1 MTYLRKVVVAASAIV
16 LLAGSAF
23 GLEQGNNLAWSG
35 WTWPPLIMIPLI
47 LAVTLYGVGILKR
60 LQIPGNTQRS
70 MRSAVYFL
78 LAIGSLIIAL
88 DSPIHEI
95 SEQLFWV
102 HMTQHEILMLVSAPL
117 LVLSRPLVP
126 FLRALP
132 RTLREHVANLGR
144 WRPFKAAWTG
154 LSAPLSAW
162 LLSAT
167 ALWAWHLPWLFD
179 QTLSNDWVHAAQ
191 HITFLSTAM
200 LFWWPVLEPRR
211 LNYGTA
217 LVYVFTTALQTSVL
231 GAMLTFA
238 PRPCYVAYLTTAPQW
253 HLSPLEDQQL
263 GGLIMWIPAGT
274 LLTAIGLALL
284 IKWVAESQRRWE
296 YSQTAAFLASVTR
309 SSP

>member
-1 MTYLRKVVVAASAIV
+1 MAASAIV

-23 GLEQGNNLAWSG
+23 GLEQGNNLALSG
-35 WTWPPLIMIPLI
+35 WTWPPFIVTPLI
-47 LAVTLYGVGILKR
+47 LTVTLYGVGILKR
-60 LQIPGNTQRS
+60 LRIPGNTQRS

-78 LAIGSLIIAL
+78 LAISSLIIAL

-126 FLRALP
+126 FLWALP
-132 RTLREHVANLGR
+132 QASRERVANLGR
-144 WRPFKAAWTG
+144 SRPFKAAWSG
-154 LSAPLSAW
+154 LSLPLSAW
-162 LLSAT
+162 LLSAA
-167 ALWAWHLPWLFD
+167 ALWIWHSPWLFD

-238 PRPCYVAYLTTAPQW
+238 PRPWYVAYLTTAPQW
-253 HLSPLEDQQL
+253 HLTALEDQQL

-274 LLTAIGLALL
+274 VLL
-284 IKWVAESQRRWE
+284 IAALVLLVKWLNESQTRFQYTRMAE
-296 YSQTAAFLASVTR
+296 LVR
-309 SSP
+309 SSGEGLR